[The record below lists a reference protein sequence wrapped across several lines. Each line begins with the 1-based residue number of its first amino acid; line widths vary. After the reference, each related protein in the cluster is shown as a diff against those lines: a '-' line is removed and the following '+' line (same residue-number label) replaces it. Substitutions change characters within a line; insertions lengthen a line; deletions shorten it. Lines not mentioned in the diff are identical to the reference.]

1 MDFLQEYTE
10 KVFSGEIIAG
20 TELKRMLKILKAD
33 RESGKYIFDTKYSEL
48 RIEFIETFCRQGKA
62 PFYNK
67 TPKLML
73 WQKAFLTALYSF
85 YRKDK
90 NGNKGLLRFQK
101 ALLLI
106 ARKNGK
112 SALASFDG
120 FTELAIGQGGQFI
133 CCGSNDD
140 KQASLIFNEVKGL
153 SKRAEK
159 TPKRFHCNLTTVKNN
174 KNDNEVF
181 KMSARTR
188 DKDGRQISKAFLDEI
203 HNARDNELYM
213 SIWQS
218 MSIAEEPLLIMLT
231 TEGFVNNGLLDKEL
245 NYVRSIL
252 RGEIEDD
259 TYLSFLYTQDS
270 ENEIW
275 QDKRT
280 WLKSNPSL
288 NVVKKASYLEANLNK
303 AKIDKETRMHV
314 LCKDFN
320 IHQNNA
326 QSWLMYEDYMYKTEH
341 FELED
346 LRGAYMVCGVDLSS
360 TTDMTAVQCVVMK
373 PNDNTKYIVSKYFI
387 PERKLYDSDD
397 KTAGAKYEEWAQQ
410 GLVHICE
417 GNEVDTDEVV
427 NWIEYLVIDCGIN
440 LFKCGYDVRLS
451 KSFVNAMITRLD
463 GKSTLEIIPQASKFM
478 SEPTKL
484 LEADL
489 KARIVNYNENPV
501 NQWCF
506 SNAQIKLDQFG
517 RIMIIKIQEQAR
529 RRIDGAVALIIAYA
543 TLRMYKTEFDEY
555 LKLGGEK

>member
-10 KVFSGEIIAG
+10 KVFSGEIVAG
-20 TELKRMLKILKAD
+20 TELKRMLKMLQAD

-85 YRKDK
+85 YRKDE

-231 TEGFVNNGLLDKEL
+231 TEGFVNGGLLDKEL
-245 NYVRSIL
+245 NYVRGIL

-259 TYLSFLYTQDS
+259 TYLAFLYTQDS

-326 QSWLMYEDYMYKTEH
+326 QSWLMYEDYMYQTEH

-373 PNDNTKYIVSKYFI
+373 PNDNTKYVVSKYFI

-463 GKSTLEIIPQASKFM
+463 GKSTLEIIPQASKFL

>member
-10 KVFSGEIIAG
+10 KVFSGEIVAG
-20 TELKRMLKILKAD
+20 TELKRMLKMLQAD

-85 YRKDK
+85 YRKDE
-90 NGNKGLLRFQK
+90 NDNKGLLRFQK

-231 TEGFVNNGLLDKEL
+231 TEGFVNGGLLDKEL

-259 TYLSFLYTQDS
+259 TYLAFLYTQDS

-326 QSWLMYEDYMYKTEH
+326 QSWLMYEDYMYQTEH

-427 NWIEYLVIDCGIN
+427 NWLEYLVIDCGIN

-463 GKSTLEIIPQASKFM
+463 GKSTLEIIPQASKFL

-529 RRIDGAVALIIAYA
+529 RRIDGAVALVIAYA

>member
-10 KVFSGEIIAG
+10 KVFSGEIVAG
-20 TELKRMLKILKAD
+20 TELKRMLKMLQAD

-231 TEGFVNNGLLDKEL
+231 TEGFVNGGLLDKEL

-259 TYLSFLYTQDS
+259 TYLAFLYTQDS

-427 NWIEYLVIDCGIN
+427 DWIEYLVIDCGIN

-463 GKSTLEIIPQASKFM
+463 GKSTLEIIPQASKFL

-529 RRIDGAVALIIAYA
+529 RRIDGAVALVIAYA

>member
-10 KVFSGEIIAG
+10 KVFSGEIVAG
-20 TELKRMLKILKAD
+20 TELKRMLKMLQAD

-153 SKRAEK
+153 SKRSEK

-427 NWIEYLVIDCGIN
+427 DWIEYLVIDCGIN

-463 GKSTLEIIPQASKFM
+463 GKSTLEIIPQASKFL

>member
-10 KVFSGEIIAG
+10 KVFSGEIVAG
-20 TELKRMLKILKAD
+20 TELKRMLKMLQAD

-231 TEGFVNNGLLDKEL
+231 TEGFVNGGLLDKEL

-259 TYLSFLYTQDS
+259 TYLAFLYTQDS

-427 NWIEYLVIDCGIN
+427 NWIEYLAIDCGIN

-463 GKSTLEIIPQASKFM
+463 GKSTLEIIPQASKFL

>member
-67 TPKLML
+67 TPELML

-120 FTELAIGQGGQFI
+120 FTELTIGQGGQFI

-231 TEGFVNNGLLDKEL
+231 TEGFVNGGLLDKEL

-252 RGEIEDD
+252 RGDIEDD
-259 TYLSFLYTQDS
+259 TYLAFLYTQDS

-288 NVVKKASYLEANLNK
+288 NVIKKESYLEANLNK

-417 GNEVDTDEVV
+417 GNEVDTDEVI

-451 KSFVNAMITRLD
+451 KGFVNAMITRLD
-463 GKSTLEIIPQASKFM
+463 GKSTLEIIPQASKFL

-529 RRIDGAVALIIAYA
+529 RRIDGAVALVIAYA

>member
-10 KVFSGEIIAG
+10 KVFSGEIVAG
-20 TELKRMLKILKAD
+20 TELKRMLKMLQAD

-62 PFYNK
+62 PFYNQ

-231 TEGFVNNGLLDKEL
+231 TEGFVNGGLLDKEL

-259 TYLSFLYTQDS
+259 TYLAFLYTQDS

-427 NWIEYLVIDCGIN
+427 DWIEYLVIDCGIN

-463 GKSTLEIIPQASKFM
+463 GKSTLEIIPQASKFL

>member
-10 KVFSGEIIAG
+10 KVFSGEIVAG
-20 TELKRMLKILKAD
+20 TELKRMLKMLQAD

-85 YRKDK
+85 YRKDE

-120 FTELAIGQGGQFI
+120 FTELTIGQGGQFI

-231 TEGFVNNGLLDKEL
+231 TEGFVNGGLLDKEL

-252 RGEIEDD
+252 RGDIEDD
-259 TYLSFLYTQDS
+259 TYLAFLYTQDS

-288 NVVKKASYLEANLNK
+288 NVVKKESYLEANLNK

-427 NWIEYLVIDCGIN
+427 NWLEYLVIDCGIN

-463 GKSTLEIIPQASKFM
+463 GKSTLEIIPQASKFL

-506 SNAQIKLDQFG
+506 SNAQIKLDQYG

-529 RRIDGAVALIIAYA
+529 RRIDGAVALVIAYA

>member
-90 NGNKGLLRFQK
+90 DGNKGLLRFQK

-120 FTELAIGQGGQFI
+120 FAELAIGQGGQFI

-231 TEGFVNNGLLDKEL
+231 TEGFVNGGLLDKEL

-259 TYLSFLYTQDS
+259 TYLAFLYTQDS

-463 GKSTLEIIPQASKFM
+463 GKSTLEIIPQASKFL

>member
-10 KVFSGEIIAG
+10 KVFSGEIVAG
-20 TELKRMLKILKAD
+20 TELKRMLKMLQAD

-85 YRKDK
+85 YRKDE

-120 FTELAIGQGGQFI
+120 FTELTIGQGGQFI

-231 TEGFVNNGLLDKEL
+231 TEGFVNGGLLDKEL

-252 RGEIEDD
+252 RGDIEDD
-259 TYLSFLYTQDS
+259 TYLAFLYTQDS

-288 NVVKKASYLEANLNK
+288 NVVKKESYLEANLNK

-341 FELED
+341 FDLED

-427 NWIEYLVIDCGIN
+427 DWIEYLVIDCGIN

-463 GKSTLEIIPQASKFM
+463 GKSTLEIIPQASKFL

>member
-90 NGNKGLLRFQK
+90 DGNKGLLRFQK

-120 FTELAIGQGGQFI
+120 FAELAIGQGGQFI

-231 TEGFVNNGLLDKEL
+231 TEGFVNGGLLAKEL

-259 TYLSFLYTQDS
+259 TYLAFLYTQDS

-463 GKSTLEIIPQASKFM
+463 GKSTLEIIPQASKFL

>member
-10 KVFSGEIIAG
+10 KVFSGEIVAG
-20 TELKRMLKILKAD
+20 TELKRMLKMLQAD
-33 RESGKYIFDTKYSEL
+33 RESGKYIFDTKYSDL

-85 YRKDK
+85 YRKDE
-90 NGNKGLLRFQK
+90 NGNKGSLRFQK

-231 TEGFVNNGLLDKEL
+231 TEGFVNGGLLDKEL

-252 RGEIEDD
+252 RGDIEDD
-259 TYLSFLYTQDS
+259 TYLAFLYTQDS

-288 NVVKKASYLEANLNK
+288 NVVKKESYLEANLNK

-326 QSWLMYEDYMYKTEH
+326 QSWLMYEDYTYKTEH

-463 GKSTLEIIPQASKFM
+463 GKSTLEIIPQASKFL

-506 SNAQIKLDQFG
+506 SNAQIKLDQYG

-529 RRIDGAVALIIAYA
+529 RRIDGAVALVIAYA
-543 TLRMYKTEFDEY
+543 TLRMYKTEFEEY
-555 LKLGGEK
+555 LKLGGE

>member
-10 KVFSGEIIAG
+10 KVFSGEIVAG
-20 TELKRMLKILKAD
+20 TELKRMLKMLQAD

-85 YRKDK
+85 YRKDE

-120 FTELAIGQGGQFI
+120 FTELTIGQGGQFI

-203 HNARDNELYM
+203 HNARDNDLYM

-231 TEGFVNNGLLDKEL
+231 TEGFVNGGLLDKEL
-245 NYVRSIL
+245 NYIRSIL
-252 RGEIEDD
+252 RGDIEDD
-259 TYLSFLYTQDS
+259 TYLAFLYTQDS

-275 QDKRT
+275 QDKKT
-280 WLKSNPSL
+280 WVKSNPSL

-326 QSWLMYEDYMYKTEH
+326 QSWLMYEDYTYKTEH

-463 GKSTLEIIPQASKFM
+463 GKSTLEIIPQASKFL

-506 SNAQIKLDQFG
+506 SNAQIKLDQYG

-529 RRIDGAVALIIAYA
+529 RRIDGAVALVIAYA

-555 LKLGGEK
+555 LKLGGE

>member
-10 KVFSGEIIAG
+10 KVFSGEIVAG
-20 TELKRMLKILKAD
+20 TELKRMLKMLQAD

-231 TEGFVNNGLLDKEL
+231 TEGFVNGGLLDKEL

-252 RGEIEDD
+252 RGDIEDD
-259 TYLSFLYTQDS
+259 TYLAFLYTQDS

-427 NWIEYLVIDCGIN
+427 DWIEYLVIDCGIN

-463 GKSTLEIIPQASKFM
+463 GKSTLEIIPQASKFL

-529 RRIDGAVALIIAYA
+529 RRIDGAVALVIAYA

>member
-10 KVFSGEIIAG
+10 KVFSGEIVAG
-20 TELKRMLKILKAD
+20 TELKRMLKMLQAD

-231 TEGFVNNGLLDKEL
+231 TEGFVNGGLLDKEL

-252 RGEIEDD
+252 RGDIEDD
-259 TYLSFLYTQDS
+259 TYLAFLYTQDS

-288 NVVKKASYLEANLNK
+288 NVVKKESYLEANLNK

-320 IHQNNA
+320 VHQNNA

-463 GKSTLEIIPQASKFM
+463 GKSTLEIIPQASKFL

-506 SNAQIKLDQFG
+506 SNAQIKLDQYG

-529 RRIDGAVALIIAYA
+529 RRIDGAVALVIAYA

-555 LKLGGEK
+555 LKLGGE

>member
-10 KVFSGEIIAG
+10 KVFSGEIVAG
-20 TELKRMLKILKAD
+20 TELKRMLKMLQAD

-231 TEGFVNNGLLDKEL
+231 TEGFVNGGLLDKEL

-259 TYLSFLYTQDS
+259 TYLAFLYTQDS

-326 QSWLMYEDYMYKTEH
+326 QSWLMYEDYMYTTEH

-427 NWIEYLVIDCGIN
+427 DWIEYLVIDCGIN

-463 GKSTLEIIPQASKFM
+463 GKSTLEIIPQASKFL

>member
-10 KVFSGEIIAG
+10 KVFSGEIVAG
-20 TELKRMLKILKAD
+20 TELKRMLKMLQAD

-85 YRKDK
+85 YRKDE

-231 TEGFVNNGLLDKEL
+231 TEGFVNGGLLDKEL
-245 NYVRSIL
+245 NYVRGIL
-252 RGEIEDD
+252 RGDIEDD
-259 TYLSFLYTQDS
+259 TYLAFLYTQDS

-427 NWIEYLVIDCGIN
+427 DWIEYLVIDCGIN

-463 GKSTLEIIPQASKFM
+463 GKSTLEIIPQASKFL

>member
-231 TEGFVNNGLLDKEL
+231 TEGFVNGGLLDKEL

-252 RGEIEDD
+252 RGDIEDD
-259 TYLSFLYTQDS
+259 TYLAFLYTQDS

-427 NWIEYLVIDCGIN
+427 NWLEYLVIDCGIN

-463 GKSTLEIIPQASKFM
+463 GKSTLEIIPQASKFL

-529 RRIDGAVALIIAYA
+529 RRIDGAVALVIAYA

>member
-10 KVFSGEIIAG
+10 KVFSGEIVAG
-20 TELKRMLKILKAD
+20 TELKRMLKMLQAD

-231 TEGFVNNGLLDKEL
+231 TEGFVNGGLLDKEL
-245 NYVRSIL
+245 NYVRGIL
-252 RGEIEDD
+252 RGDIEDD
-259 TYLSFLYTQDS
+259 TYLAFLYTQDS

-427 NWIEYLVIDCGIN
+427 DWIEYLVIDCGIN

-463 GKSTLEIIPQASKFM
+463 GKSTLEIIPQASKFL

>member
-10 KVFSGEIIAG
+10 KVFSGEIVAG
-20 TELKRMLKILKAD
+20 TELKRMLKMLQAD

-85 YRKDK
+85 YRKDE

-231 TEGFVNNGLLDKEL
+231 TEGFVNGGLLDKEL

-259 TYLSFLYTQDS
+259 TYLAFLYTQDS

-326 QSWLMYEDYMYKTEH
+326 QSWLMYEDYMYQTEH

-427 NWIEYLVIDCGIN
+427 NWLEYLVIDCGIN

-463 GKSTLEIIPQASKFM
+463 GKSTLEIIPQASKFL

-529 RRIDGAVALIIAYA
+529 RRIDGAVALVIAYA

>member
-85 YRKDK
+85 YRKDE

-231 TEGFVNNGLLDKEL
+231 TEGFVNGGLLDKEL
-245 NYVRSIL
+245 NYVRGIL

-259 TYLSFLYTQDS
+259 TYLAFLYTQDS

-463 GKSTLEIIPQASKFM
+463 GKSTLEIIPQASKFL

>member
-10 KVFSGEIIAG
+10 KVFSGEIVAG
-20 TELKRMLKILKAD
+20 TELKRMLKMLQAD

-67 TPKLML
+67 TPELML

-120 FTELAIGQGGQFI
+120 FTELTIGQGGQFI

-231 TEGFVNNGLLDKEL
+231 TEGFVNGGLLDKEL

-252 RGEIEDD
+252 RGDIEDD
-259 TYLSFLYTQDS
+259 TYLAFLYTQDS

-288 NVVKKASYLEANLNK
+288 NVVKKESYLEANLNK

-463 GKSTLEIIPQASKFM
+463 GKSTLEIIPQASKFL

-555 LKLGGEK
+555 LKLGGE

>member
-10 KVFSGEIIAG
+10 KVFSGEIVAG
-20 TELKRMLKILKAD
+20 TELKRMLKMLQAD
-33 RESGKYIFDTKYSEL
+33 RESGKYIFDTKYSDL

-231 TEGFVNNGLLDKEL
+231 TEGFVNGGLLDKEL

-259 TYLSFLYTQDS
+259 TYLAFLYTQDS

-427 NWIEYLVIDCGIN
+427 DWIEYLVIDCGIN

-463 GKSTLEIIPQASKFM
+463 GKSTLEIIPQASKFL

>member
-10 KVFSGEIIAG
+10 KVFSGEIVAG
-20 TELKRMLKILKAD
+20 TELKRMLKMLQAD

-120 FTELAIGQGGQFI
+120 FTELTIGQGGQFI

-231 TEGFVNNGLLDKEL
+231 TEGFVNGGLLDKEL
-245 NYVRSIL
+245 NYIRSIL

-259 TYLSFLYTQDS
+259 TYLAFLYTQDS

-288 NVVKKASYLEANLNK
+288 NVVKKESYLEANLNK

-463 GKSTLEIIPQASKFM
+463 GKSTLEIIPQASKFL

-506 SNAQIKLDQFG
+506 SNAQIKLDQYG

-529 RRIDGAVALIIAYA
+529 RRIDGAAALIIAYA

>member
-10 KVFSGEIIAG
+10 KVFSGEIVAG
-20 TELKRMLKILKAD
+20 TELKRMLKMLQTD

-120 FTELAIGQGGQFI
+120 FTELTIGQGGQFI

-231 TEGFVNNGLLDKEL
+231 TEGFVNGGLLDKEL

-252 RGEIEDD
+252 RGDIEDD
-259 TYLSFLYTQDS
+259 TYLAFLYTQDS

-288 NVVKKASYLEANLNK
+288 NVVKKESYLEANLNK

-320 IHQNNA
+320 VHQNNA

-463 GKSTLEIIPQASKFM
+463 GKSTLEIIPQASKFL

-506 SNAQIKLDQFG
+506 SNAQIKLDQYG

-529 RRIDGAVALIIAYA
+529 RRIDGAVALVIAYA

-555 LKLGGEK
+555 LKLGGE

>member
-10 KVFSGEIIAG
+10 KVFSGEIVAG
-20 TELKRMLKILKAD
+20 TELKRMLKMLQAD

-85 YRKDK
+85 YRKDE

-231 TEGFVNNGLLDKEL
+231 TEGFVNGGLLDKEL

-259 TYLSFLYTQDS
+259 TYLAFLYTQDS

-463 GKSTLEIIPQASKFM
+463 GKSTLEIIPQASKFL

-529 RRIDGAVALIIAYA
+529 RRIDGAVALVIAYA

>member
-10 KVFSGEIIAG
+10 KVFSGEIVAG
-20 TELKRMLKILKAD
+20 TELKRMLKMLQAD
-33 RESGKYIFDTKYSEL
+33 RESGKYVFDTKYSEL

-231 TEGFVNNGLLDKEL
+231 TEGFVNGGLLDKEL

-259 TYLSFLYTQDS
+259 TYLAFLYTQDS

-427 NWIEYLVIDCGIN
+427 DWIEYLVIDCGIN

-463 GKSTLEIIPQASKFM
+463 GKSTLEIIPQASKFL

-501 NQWCF
+501 DQWCF

>member
-231 TEGFVNNGLLDKEL
+231 TEGFVNGGLLDKEL

-252 RGEIEDD
+252 RGDIEDD
-259 TYLSFLYTQDS
+259 TYLAFLYTQDS

-463 GKSTLEIIPQASKFM
+463 GKSTLEIIPQASKFL

-529 RRIDGAVALIIAYA
+529 RRIDGAVALVIAYA

>member
-1 MDFLQEYTE
+1 MDFLQEYTD
-10 KVFSGEIIAG
+10 KVFSGEIVAG
-20 TELKRMLKILKAD
+20 TELKRMLKMLQAD

-231 TEGFVNNGLLDKEL
+231 TEGFVNGGLLDKEL

-259 TYLSFLYTQDS
+259 TYLAFLYTQDS

-463 GKSTLEIIPQASKFM
+463 GKSTLEIIPQASKFL

-517 RIMIIKIQEQAR
+517 RIMIIKIQ
-529 RRIDGAVALIIAYA
+529 RRIKHQQYQL
-543 TLRMYKTEFDEY
+543 
-555 LKLGGEK
+555 LGTHWQPEVLN

>member
-10 KVFSGEIIAG
+10 KVFSGEIVAG
-20 TELKRMLKILKAD
+20 TELKRMLKMLQAD

-120 FTELAIGQGGQFI
+120 FTELTIGQGGQFI

-231 TEGFVNNGLLDKEL
+231 TEGFVNGGLLDKEL

-252 RGEIEDD
+252 RGDIEDD
-259 TYLSFLYTQDS
+259 TYLAFLYTQDS

-288 NVVKKASYLEANLNK
+288 NVIKKESYLEANLNK

-463 GKSTLEIIPQASKFM
+463 GKSTLEIIPQASKFL

-506 SNAQIKLDQFG
+506 SNAQIKLDQYG

-529 RRIDGAVALIIAYA
+529 RRIDGAVALVIAYA

-555 LKLGGEK
+555 LKLGGE

>member
-10 KVFSGEIIAG
+10 KVFSGEIVAG
-20 TELKRMLKILKAD
+20 TELKRMLKMLQAD

-85 YRKDK
+85 YRKDE

-231 TEGFVNNGLLDKEL
+231 TEGFVNGGLLDKEL

-252 RGEIEDD
+252 RGDIEDD
-259 TYLSFLYTQDS
+259 TYLAFLYTQDS

-463 GKSTLEIIPQASKFM
+463 GKSTLEIIPQASKFL

-529 RRIDGAVALIIAYA
+529 RRIDGAVALVIAYA

>member
-85 YRKDK
+85 YRKDE
-90 NGNKGLLRFQK
+90 NGDKGLLRFQK

-231 TEGFVNNGLLDKEL
+231 TEGFVNGGLLDKEL

-259 TYLSFLYTQDS
+259 TYLAFLYTQDS

-427 NWIEYLVIDCGIN
+427 DWIEYLVIDCGIN

-463 GKSTLEIIPQASKFM
+463 GKSTLEIIPQASKFL

>member
-10 KVFSGEIIAG
+10 KVFSGEIVAG
-20 TELKRMLKILKAD
+20 TELKRMLKMLQAD

-85 YRKDK
+85 YRKDE

-120 FTELAIGQGGQFI
+120 FTELTIGQGGQFI

-231 TEGFVNNGLLDKEL
+231 TEGFVNGGLLDKEL

-252 RGEIEDD
+252 RGDIEDD
-259 TYLSFLYTQDS
+259 TYLAFLYTQDS

-288 NVVKKASYLEANLNK
+288 NVVKKESYLEANLNK

-427 NWIEYLVIDCGIN
+427 DWIEYLVIDCGIN

-463 GKSTLEIIPQASKFM
+463 GKSALEIIPQASKFL

>member
-10 KVFSGEIIAG
+10 KVFSGEIVAG
-20 TELKRMLKILKAD
+20 TELKRMLKMLQAD

-120 FTELAIGQGGQFI
+120 FTELTIGQGGQFI

-231 TEGFVNNGLLDKEL
+231 TEGFVNGGLLDKEL

-252 RGEIEDD
+252 RGDIEDD
-259 TYLSFLYTQDS
+259 TYLAFLYTQDS

-463 GKSTLEIIPQASKFM
+463 GKSTLEIIPQASKFL

-506 SNAQIKLDQFG
+506 SNAQIKLDQYG

-529 RRIDGAVALIIAYA
+529 RRIDGAVALVIAYA
-543 TLRMYKTEFDEY
+543 TLRMYKTEFEEY
-555 LKLGGEK
+555 LKLGGE

>member
-10 KVFSGEIIAG
+10 KVFSGEIVAG
-20 TELKRMLKILKAD
+20 TELKRMLKMLQAD

-85 YRKDK
+85 YRKDE

-120 FTELAIGQGGQFI
+120 FTELTIGQGGQFI

-174 KNDNEVF
+174 KNDDEVF

-231 TEGFVNNGLLDKEL
+231 TEGFVNGGLLDKEL

-252 RGEIEDD
+252 RGDIEDD
-259 TYLSFLYTQDS
+259 TYLAFLYTQDS

-288 NVVKKASYLEANLNK
+288 NVVKKESYLEANLNK

-341 FELED
+341 FDLED

-427 NWIEYLVIDCGIN
+427 DWIEYLVIDCGIN

-463 GKSTLEIIPQASKFM
+463 GKSTLEIIPQASKFL

-506 SNAQIKLDQFG
+506 SNAQIKLDQYG

>member
-85 YRKDK
+85 YRKDE

-120 FTELAIGQGGQFI
+120 FTELTIGQGGQFI

-203 HNARDNELYM
+203 HNARDNDLYM

-231 TEGFVNNGLLDKEL
+231 TEGFVNGGLLDKEL
-245 NYVRSIL
+245 NYIRSIL
-252 RGEIEDD
+252 RGDIEDD
-259 TYLSFLYTQDS
+259 TYLAFLYTQDS

-275 QDKRT
+275 QDKKT
-280 WLKSNPSL
+280 WVKSNPSL

-463 GKSTLEIIPQASKFM
+463 GKSTLEIIPQASKFL

-489 KARIVNYNENPV
+489 KAHIVNYNENPV

-529 RRIDGAVALIIAYA
+529 RRIDGAVALVIAYA

-555 LKLGGEK
+555 LKLGGE

>member
-10 KVFSGEIIAG
+10 KVFSGEIITG

-90 NGNKGLLRFQK
+90 DGNKGLLRFQK

-120 FTELAIGQGGQFI
+120 FTELTIGQGGQFI

-231 TEGFVNNGLLDKEL
+231 TEGFVNGGLLDKEL

-259 TYLSFLYTQDS
+259 TYLAFLYTQDS

-463 GKSTLEIIPQASKFM
+463 GKSTLEIIPQASKFL

-506 SNAQIKLDQFG
+506 SNAQIKLDQYG

-529 RRIDGAVALIIAYA
+529 RRIDGAVALVIAYA
-543 TLRMYKTEFDEY
+543 TLRMYKTEFEEY
-555 LKLGGEK
+555 LKLGGE

>member
-10 KVFSGEIIAG
+10 KVFSGEIVAG
-20 TELKRMLKILKAD
+20 TELKRMLKMLQAD

-85 YRKDK
+85 YRKDE

-120 FTELAIGQGGQFI
+120 FTELTIGQGGQFI

-231 TEGFVNNGLLDKEL
+231 TEGFVNGGLLDKEL

-252 RGEIEDD
+252 RGDIEDD
-259 TYLSFLYTQDS
+259 TYLAFLYTQDS

-288 NVVKKASYLEANLNK
+288 NVVKKESYLEANLNK

-341 FELED
+341 FDLED

-427 NWIEYLVIDCGIN
+427 DWIEYLVIDCGIN

-463 GKSTLEIIPQASKFM
+463 GKSTLEIIPQASKFL

-506 SNAQIKLDQFG
+506 SNAQIKLDQYG

>member
-20 TELKRMLKILKAD
+20 TELKRMLKMLQAD

-85 YRKDK
+85 YRKDE
-90 NGNKGLLRFQK
+90 NGNKGSLRFQK

-231 TEGFVNNGLLDKEL
+231 TEGFVNGGLLDKEL

-259 TYLSFLYTQDS
+259 TYLAFLYTQDS

-427 NWIEYLVIDCGIN
+427 DWIEYLVIDCGIN

-463 GKSTLEIIPQASKFM
+463 GKSTLEIIPQASKFL

-529 RRIDGAVALIIAYA
+529 RRIDGAVALVIAYA

>member
-85 YRKDK
+85 YRKDE

-231 TEGFVNNGLLDKEL
+231 TEGFVNGGLLDKEL
-245 NYVRSIL
+245 NYVRGIL

-259 TYLSFLYTQDS
+259 TYLAFLYTQDS

-463 GKSTLEIIPQASKFM
+463 GKSTLEIIPQASKFL

-529 RRIDGAVALIIAYA
+529 RRIDGAVALVIAYA